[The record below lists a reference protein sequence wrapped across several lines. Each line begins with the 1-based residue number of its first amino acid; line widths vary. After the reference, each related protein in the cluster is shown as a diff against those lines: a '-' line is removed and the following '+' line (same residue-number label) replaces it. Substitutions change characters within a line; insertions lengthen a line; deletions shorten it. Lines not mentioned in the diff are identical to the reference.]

1 MPVLVLELHCFKL
14 RLPLYSSKES
24 RFSKMLKVKQKSEFL
39 NFSETSP
46 GISELTTNPVTY
58 LRNAFFISA
67 TTKNN
72 DLYGKFFLLSFGSN
86 CLLN

>member
-1 MPVLVLELHCFKL
+1 MHFSAYCVFMPVLEPGVQCFKL

-24 RFSKMLKVKQKSEFL
+24 RFSKIMLKIKSEFL

-46 GISELTTNPVTY
+46 GISYLTTNSVTH

-67 TTKNN
+67 TNKNN
-72 DLYGKFFLLSFGSN
+72 DLYYGKFF
-86 CLLN
+86 